1 MRRYAVISAILI
13 AAPLAMLPSA
23 PSFAVSAKDKMA
35 TCKFGA
41 DDQKLDGAARSAFM
55 KKCMSNHDDP
65 RGPGGGAPAAQP
77 KPPKQSS

>member
-1 MRRYAVISAILI
+1 MRRYAFISAVMI
-13 AAPLAMLPSA
+13 AIPTVMLTSV

-41 DDQKLDGAARSAFM
+41 DDQKLAGAARNTFM

-65 RGPGGGAPAAQP
+65 RGPGGGTPAAAAVP
-77 KPPKQSS
+77 PPPKQ